1 MAGSSLKLVSSAQV
15 DVGVF
20 AARKMY
26 KQTFAFVGDSATGS
40 IPTLAFPLVG
50 HIARVDYIAGAT
62 PLTNA
67 TTMKLIDPSTG
78 TDVLAGSVTVTS
90 GATSQIIYPIIASGI
105 AIQPIAP
112 PGSYTMTIAGNSV
125 VSAVGQFV
133 IYTIEG
139 D

>member
-1 MAGSSLKLVSSAQV
+1 MAGSSLQLVSSAQV

-26 KQTFAFVGDSATGS
+26 KQTFAFVGDSATGA
-40 IPTLAFPLVG
+40 IPTLAFGFVG
-50 HIARVDYIAGAT
+50 RIARVDYVAGAT
-62 PLTNA
+62 HPTNA
-67 TTMKLIDPSTG
+67 TTMKLLDPTTG
-78 TDVLAGSVTVTS
+78 TDILAGSVVVTA
-90 GATSQIIYPIIASGI
+90 GATSQIFYPIIASGI

-112 PGSYTMTIAGNSV
+112 PGTYTMSIAGNSV
-125 VSAVGQFV
+125 DSAVGQFV